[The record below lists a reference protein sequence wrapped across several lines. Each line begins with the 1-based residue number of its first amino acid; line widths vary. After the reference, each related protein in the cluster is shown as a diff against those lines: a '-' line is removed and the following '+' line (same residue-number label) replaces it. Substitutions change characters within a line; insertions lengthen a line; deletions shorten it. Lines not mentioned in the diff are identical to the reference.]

1 MSIETAHDRL
11 TRPRN
16 GSMRNTIGLKIL
28 SIVALLSLIAGA
40 VAWVNARKSGEVE
53 SLLTKVKETYVPSYA
68 ALARAHIRSLEQ
80 SAYLRRL
87 ALVSFKSPIDRAE
100 VARLRSLVEQKA
112 KEANDE
118 VLAARRVIATA
129 IEDRAKF
136 GDEVLLGR
144 LDTRLEFLQRYQV
157 SYEKL
162 RSQVEAALSNHVE
175 AQFRDLL
182 VSLDH
187 ARDTLNAESEAVRRE
202 MLGRLDEA
210 MRDTIAEQNRSVRY
224 GIILLA
230 AALAI
235 GLVVA
240 ASMTVNLVRPLRRLL
255 KGAIA
260 VQGGSLDTELPV
272 TSRDEIG
279 DLTAAFNAMVRE
291 LRSKARVRETFGK
304 YLDPRIVEGLIERP
318 ELLGTKGER
327 RVMTVCF
334 ADMKDFTSLS
344 EGVTPVALVN
354 VINRYLA
361 TMSEPIR
368 RSGGII
374 DKYIG
379 DAIMAFWGP
388 PFTAADEQARLACE
402 ASLGQLGLLPSFRQS
417 LPEVLGIK
425 RHVPPVDMRIGI
437 ASGDV
442 VVGNIGSDLSMS
454 YTVMGDAVNVASR
467 LENVNKVYG
476 THLLVN
482 GMTREMAKD
491 AYEFREI
498 DSIRVVGKEE
508 PEQIFELLGR
518 RGEVAQPTL
527 DLTERFAVGLVAY
540 RRQAWTDAIAAFR
553 SCLELL
559 PTDGPSRVFLD
570 RIPLL
575 SAQPLPE
582 NWDGVW
588 ILSEK

>member
-1 MSIETAHDRL
+1 
-11 TRPRN
+11 
-16 GSMRNTIGLKIL
+16 MRNTIGLKIL

-53 SLLTKVKETYVPSYA
+53 SLLTSVKETYVPSHA

-87 ALVSFKSPIDRAE
+87 AIASFKSPVDRAE
-100 VARLRSLVEQKA
+100 VARLRSLVEQKT
-112 KEANDE
+112 KEADNE
-118 VLAARRVIATA
+118 VLAARKAIAKA
-129 IEDRAKF
+129 VEDRASF

-144 LDTRLEFLQRYQV
+144 LDTRLEFLQRYNATYDAV
-157 SYEKL
+157 
-162 RSQVEAALSNHVE
+162 RSQVESALSNHDE
-175 AQFRDLL
+175 TRFRDI
-182 VSLDH
+182 VASLDQ
-187 ARDTLNAESEAVRRE
+187 ARDTLNTESEAVRRE
-202 MLGRLDEA
+202 MLGLLDKA

-230 AALAI
+230 AALTI

-240 ASMTVNLVRPLRRLL
+240 AAMTVNLVRPLRRLL
-255 KGAIA
+255 KGALA
-260 VQGGSLDTELPV
+260 VQGGALDTELPV

-279 DLTAAFNAMVRE
+279 DLTGAFNAMVRE

-304 YLDPRIVEGLIERP
+304 YLDPRIVEDLIERP
-318 ELLGTKGER
+318 ELLGSKGER
-327 RVMTVCF
+327 RVMTVSF
-334 ADMKDFTSLS
+334 TDMMGFTSLS
-344 EGVTPVALVN
+344 EGVTPVALVS
-354 VINRYLA
+354 VVNRYLA

-368 RSGGII
+368 QSGGII
-374 DKYIG
+374 DKYVG

-388 PFTAADEQARLACE
+388 PFTDANEQARLACE
-402 ASLGQLGLLPSFRQS
+402 AGLGQVGLLPSFRQS

-425 RHVPPVDMRIGI
+425 RNVPHVDMRIGI

-454 YTVMGDAVNVASR
+454 YTVMGDAVNLASR

-476 THLLVN
+476 THLLVSA
-482 GMTREMAKD
+482 MTREMAKD

-498 DSIRVVGKEE
+498 DSILVVGKEE
-508 PEQIFELLGR
+508 PEKVFEVLGR
-518 RGEVAQPTL
+518 RGEVAQSTL
-527 DLTERFAVGLVAY
+527 DLAERFALGLVAY
-540 RRQAWTDAIAAFR
+540 RRQAWTEATAAFR
-553 SCLELL
+553 SCLELV
-559 PTDGPSRVFLD
+559 PEDGLARVFLD
-570 RIPLL
+570 RIPVL
-575 SAQPLPE
+575 SAQPLPA

>member
-1 MSIETAHDRL
+1 
-11 TRPRN
+11 
-16 GSMRNTIGLKIL
+16 MRNTIGLKIL
-28 SIVALLSLIAGA
+28 GIVALLSLIAGA

-53 SLLTKVKETYVPSYA
+53 SLLTNVKETYMPSYA
-68 ALARAHIRSLEQ
+68 ALARAHIRSLEE

-87 ALVSFKSPIDRAE
+87 AIVSFKSPMDQAE

-112 KEANDE
+112 KEAGDE

-129 IEDRAKF
+129 IEDRARF

-144 LDTRLEFLQRYQV
+144 LDTRLEFLQRYHA

-162 RSQVEAALSNHVE
+162 RGQVEAALSDHDE
-175 AQFRDLL
+175 ARFRDLL
-182 VSLDH
+182 GSLDH
-187 ARDTLNAESEAVRRE
+187 ARDTLNAESEGVRRE
-202 MLGRLDEA
+202 MLGLVDEA

-240 ASMTVNLVRPLRRLL
+240 ASMTVQLVRPLRRLL
-255 KGAIA
+255 KGALA
-260 VQGGSLDTELPV
+260 VQGGSLDTEIPV
-272 TSRDEIG
+272 TSGDEIG

-318 ELLGTKGER
+318 ELLATKGER

-344 EGVTPVALVN
+344 EGVTPVALVS
-354 VINRYLA
+354 VINRYFA

-374 DKYIG
+374 DKYVG

-425 RHVPPVDMRIGI
+425 RHVPHVDMRIGI

-491 AYEFREI
+491 VYEFREI
-498 DSIRVVGKEE
+498 DAIRVVGKEE
-508 PEQIFELLGR
+508 PEQVFELLGR
-518 RGEVAQPTL
+518 RGEVAQSTL
-527 DLTERFAVGLVAY
+527 DLAERFALGLVAY
-540 RRQAWTDAIAAFR
+540 RRRAWTDAVAEFR
-553 SCLELL
+553 GCLEFV
-559 PTDGPSRVFLD
+559 PEDGPARVFLD

-575 SAQPLPE
+575 SAQSLPE

>member
-1 MSIETAHDRL
+1 
-11 TRPRN
+11 
-16 GSMRNTIGLKIL
+16 MRNTIGLKIL
-28 SIVALLSLIAGA
+28 GIVALLSLIAGA

-53 SLLTKVKETYVPSYA
+53 SLLTNVKETYVPGYA

-87 ALVSFKSPIDRAE
+87 AIVNFKSPVDRAE

-129 IEDRAKF
+129 IEDRARF

-144 LDTRLEFLQRYQV
+144 LDTRLEFLQRYHA
-157 SYEKL
+157 SYEQL
-162 RSQVEAALSNHVE
+162 RSQVEGALSNHDE
-175 AQFRDLL
+175 ARFRDLL
-182 VSLDH
+182 GSLDH
-187 ARDTLNAESEAVRRE
+187 ARDTLNAESEGVRRE
-202 MLGRLDEA
+202 MLGLLDEA

-240 ASMTVNLVRPLRRLL
+240 ASMIVNLVRPLRRLL
-255 KGAIA
+255 KGAQA

-279 DLTAAFNAMVRE
+279 DLTVAFNAMVRD

-304 YLDPRIVEGLIERP
+304 YLDPRIVESLIERP

-374 DKYIG
+374 DKYMG

-388 PFTAADEQARLACE
+388 PFTASDEQARLACE
-402 ASLGQLGLLPSFRQS
+402 AALGQLGLLPSFRQS

-425 RHVPPVDMRIGI
+425 RHVPQVDMRIGI

-467 LENVNKVYG
+467 LESVNKVYG

-482 GMTREMAKD
+482 AHDPGDGE
-491 AYEFREI
+491 
-498 DSIRVVGKEE
+498 
-508 PEQIFELLGR
+508 GR
-518 RGEVAQPTL
+518 L
-527 DLTERFAVGLVAY
+527 
-540 RRQAWTDAIAAFR
+540 
-553 SCLELL
+553 
-559 PTDGPSRVFLD
+559 
-570 RIPLL
+570 
-575 SAQPLPE
+575 
-582 NWDGVW
+582 
-588 ILSEK
+588 

>member
-1 MSIETAHDRL
+1 
-11 TRPRN
+11 
-16 GSMRNTIGLKIL
+16 MRNTIGLKIL
-28 SIVALLSLIAGA
+28 GIVGLLSLIAGA

-53 SLLTKVKETYVPSYA
+53 SLLTNVKETYVPGYA

-87 ALVSFKSPIDRAE
+87 AIVSFKSPVDRAE

-129 IEDRAKF
+129 IADRARF

-144 LDTRLEFLQRYQV
+144 LDTRLEFLQRYHA
-157 SYEKL
+157 SYEQL
-162 RSQVEAALSNHVE
+162 RSQVEGALSNHDE
-175 AQFRDLL
+175 ARFRDLL
-182 VSLDH
+182 GSLDH
-187 ARDTLNAESEAVRRE
+187 ARDTLNTESEGVRRE
-202 MLGRLDEA
+202 MLGLLDEA

-240 ASMTVNLVRPLRRLL
+240 ASMIVNLVRPLRRLL
-255 KGAIA
+255 KGAQA

-279 DLTAAFNAMVRE
+279 DLTVAFNAMVRD

-304 YLDPRIVEGLIERP
+304 YLDPRIVESLIERP

-374 DKYIG
+374 DKYMG

-388 PFTAADEQARLACE
+388 PFTASDEQARLACE
-402 ASLGQLGLLPSFRQS
+402 AALGQLGLLPSFRQS

-425 RHVPPVDMRIGI
+425 RHVPQVDMRIGI

-467 LENVNKVYG
+467 LESVNKVYG

-482 GMTREMAKD
+482 AMTREMAKD
-491 AYEFREI
+491 AYDFREI

-508 PEQIFELLGR
+508 PEQVFELLGR
-518 RGEVAQPTL
+518 RGEVAQSTL
-527 DLTERFAVGLVAY
+527 DLAERFARGLVAY
-540 RRQAWTDAIAAFR
+540 RRRAWTDAVAEFR
-553 SCLELL
+553 GCLELVSE
-559 PTDGPSRVFLD
+559 DGPARVFLD

-575 SAQPLPE
+575 SAQSLPE

>member
-1 MSIETAHDRL
+1 
-11 TRPRN
+11 
-16 GSMRNTIGLKIL
+16 MRNTIGLKIL
-28 SIVALLSLIAGA
+28 GIVALLSLIAGA

-53 SLLTKVKETYVPSYA
+53 SLLTSVKDAYVPSYA

-87 ALVSFKSPIDRAE
+87 ALVSFTPPIDRAE
-100 VARLRSLVEQKA
+100 VERLRSLVDQKA
-112 KEANDE
+112 KEADYE
-118 VLAARRVIATA
+118 VRAARGTITKAIA
-129 IEDRAKF
+129 DRASF
-136 GDEVLLGR
+136 GDDMLLGR
-144 LDTRLEFLQRYQV
+144 LDTRLEFVQRYAAT
-157 SYEKL
+157 YEAV
-162 RSQVEAALSNHVE
+162 RSQLESALSN
-175 AQFRDLL
+175 QDQTRFRDIV
-182 VSLDH
+182 VSLDR
-187 ARDTLNAESEAVRRE
+187 ARDSLNAESEAVRRE
-202 MLGRLDEA
+202 MLGLLDRG
-210 MRDTIAEQNRSVRY
+210 MRDTIAEQKGSVRY

-240 ASMTVNLVRPLRRLL
+240 AAMTVNLVRPLRRLL

-272 TSRDEIG
+272 TSRDEVG
-279 DLTAAFNAMVRE
+279 DLTKAFNAMVRE

-304 YLDPRIVEGLIERP
+304 YLDPRIVESLIERP
-318 ELLGTKGER
+318 ELLASKGER
-327 RVMTVCF
+327 RVITVCF
-334 ADMKDFTSLS
+334 TDMQGFTSLT
-344 EGVTPVALVN
+344 EGVTPVALVS
-354 VINRYLA
+354 VINSYLA

-374 DKYIG
+374 DKYVG

-388 PFTAADEQARLACE
+388 PFTAADEQARVACE
-402 ASLGQLGLLPSFRQS
+402 ATLGQLALLPSFRQS

-425 RHVPPVDMRIGI
+425 RNVPHVDMRIGI

-467 LENVNKVYG
+467 LENVNKVYR

-482 GMTREMAKD
+482 AMTREMAKD

-518 RGEVAQPTL
+518 RGEVPQPTL
-527 DLTERFAVGLVAY
+527 DLAERFARGLVAY
-540 RRQAWTDAIAAFR
+540 RGQAWTEAEAAFR
-553 SCLELL
+553 SCLELA
-559 PTDGPSRVFLD
+559 PEDGPARVFLD

-575 SAQPLPE
+575 SDQSLPA

-588 ILSEK
+588 LLSEK

>member
-1 MSIETAHDRL
+1 
-11 TRPRN
+11 
-16 GSMRNTIGLKIL
+16 MRNTIGLKIL
-28 SIVALLSLIAGA
+28 GIVALLSLIAGA
-40 VAWVNARKSGEVE
+40 VAWINARKSGEVE
-53 SLLTKVKETYVPSYA
+53 SQLISVKETYVPSYA

-87 ALVSFKSPIDRAE
+87 AIVSFNSPIDRAE
-100 VARLRSLVEQKA
+100 VARLRSLVAQKA
-112 KEANDE
+112 KEADDE
-118 VLAARRVIATA
+118 ISAARKAIARA
-129 IEDRAKF
+129 IEDRASF

-144 LDTRLEFLQRYQV
+144 LDTRLGFVQRYHA
-157 SYEKL
+157 SYEKV
-162 RSQVEAALSNHVE
+162 RSQVEGALANHDE
-175 AQFRDLL
+175 ARFRDIL
-182 VSLDH
+182 VSLDQS
-187 ARDTLNAESEAVRRE
+187 RDTLNAESEAVRRE
-202 MLGRLDEA
+202 MLGLLDQA
-210 MRDTIAEQNRSVRY
+210 MRDAITEQSRSVRY

-240 ASMTVNLVRPLRRLL
+240 AAMTVNLVRPLRRLL

-272 TSRDEIG
+272 TSRDEVG
-279 DLTAAFNAMVRE
+279 ELTTAFNAMVRE

-304 YLDPRIVEGLIERP
+304 YLDPRIVESLIERP
-318 ELLGTKGER
+318 ELLASKGER
-327 RVMTVCF
+327 RVITVCF
-334 ADMKDFTSLS
+334 TDMQGFTSLT
-344 EGVTPVALVN
+344 EGVTPVALVS

-374 DKYIG
+374 DKYVG

-388 PFTAADEQARLACE
+388 PFTAADDQARLACE
-402 ASLGQLGLLPSFRQS
+402 ATLGQLALLPSFRQS

-425 RHVPPVDMRIGI
+425 RNVPHVDMRIGI

-467 LENVNKVYG
+467 LENVNKVYR

-482 GMTREMAKD
+482 AMTREMAKD

-518 RGEVAQPTL
+518 RDEVAQSTF
-527 DLTERFAVGLVAY
+527 DLAERFSLGLVAY
-540 RRQAWTDAIAAFR
+540 RHQAWPDAEAAFR
-553 SCLELL
+553 SCLELA
-559 PTDGPSRVFLD
+559 PDDGPARVFLD

-575 SAQPLPE
+575 SAQPLPKD
-582 NWDGVW
+582 WDGVW

>member
-1 MSIETAHDRL
+1 
-11 TRPRN
+11 
-16 GSMRNTIGLKIL
+16 MRNTIGLKIL
-28 SIVALLSLIAGA
+28 GIVALLSLIAGS

-53 SLLTKVKETYVPSYA
+53 SLLTNVKETYMPSYA

-87 ALVSFKSPIDRAE
+87 AIVSFKSPIDGAE
-100 VARLRSLVEQKA
+100 VERLRSLVEQKA
-112 KEANDE
+112 KEADDE
-118 VLAARRVIATA
+118 VLAARTAIARA
-129 IEDRAKF
+129 IEDRARF
-136 GDEVLLGR
+136 GDEVSLGR
-144 LDTRLEFLQRYQV
+144 LDTRLEFLQRYHA

-162 RSQVEAALSNHVE
+162 RSQVEAALSNRDE
-175 AQFRDLL
+175 ARFRDLL
-182 VSLDH
+182 GSLDQ
-187 ARDTLNAESEAVRRE
+187 ARDTLNAESEGVRRE
-202 MLGRLDEA
+202 MLGLVDQA

-240 ASMTVNLVRPLRRLL
+240 ASMTVQLVRPLRRLL

-260 VQGGSLDTELPV
+260 VQGGSLDTEIPV

-279 DLTAAFNAMVRE
+279 DLTAAFNTMVRE

-304 YLDPRIVEGLIERP
+304 YLDPRIVESLIERP
-318 ELLGTKGER
+318 ELLATKGER

-344 EGVTPVALVN
+344 EGVTPVALVSVVN
-354 VINRYLA
+354 HYLA
-361 TMSEPIR
+361 TMSDPIR

-374 DKYIG
+374 DKYMG

-388 PFTAADEQARLACE
+388 PFTAAEEQARLACE
-402 ASLGQLGLLPSFRQS
+402 AGLGQLGLLPSFRQS

-425 RHVPPVDMRIGI
+425 RHVPHVDMRIGI

-442 VVGNIGSDLSMS
+442 VVGNIGSDLSMN

-467 LENVNKVYG
+467 LENVNKIYG

-482 GMTREMAKD
+482 GMTRAMAKD
-491 AYEFREI
+491 VYEFREI

-508 PEQIFELLGR
+508 PEQVFELLGR
-518 RGEVAQPTL
+518 RGDVAQSIL
-527 DLTERFAVGLVAY
+527 DLAERFALGLVAY
-540 RRQAWTDAIAAFR
+540 RRRAWTDAVAEFR
-553 SCLELL
+553 GCLELA
-559 PTDGPSRVFLD
+559 PEDGPTRVFLD

-575 SAQPLPE
+575 SAQSLPE

>member
-1 MSIETAHDRL
+1 
-11 TRPRN
+11 
-16 GSMRNTIGLKIL
+16 MRNTIGLKIL
-28 SIVALLSLIAGA
+28 GIVALLSLIAGA
-40 VAWVNARKSGEVE
+40 VAWINARKSGEVE
-53 SLLTKVKETYVPSYA
+53 GQLTSVKESYMPSYA

-87 ALVSFKSPIDRAE
+87 AMVSFQSPIDRAE
-100 VARLRSLVEQKA
+100 VARLRSLVAQKA
-112 KEANDE
+112 KEADDE
-118 VLAARRVIATA
+118 IRAARRAIAKA
-129 IEDRAKF
+129 IEDRASF

-144 LDTRLEFLQRYQV
+144 LDTRLGFVQRYYA
-157 SYEKL
+157 SYEKV
-162 RSQVEAALSNHVE
+162 RSQVEGALSNHDE
-175 AQFRDLL
+175 ARFRDIL
-182 VSLDH
+182 VSLDQ

-202 MLGRLDEA
+202 MLGLLDQA
-210 MRDTIAEQNRSVRY
+210 MRDAITEQSRSVRY

-240 ASMTVNLVRPLRRLL
+240 AAMTMNLVRPLRRLL

-318 ELLGTKGER
+318 ELLGSKGER

-334 ADMKDFTSLS
+334 TDMKGFTSLS
-344 EGVTPVALVN
+344 EGVTPVALVSVVN
-354 VINRYLA
+354 QYPT

-374 DKYIG
+374 DKYVG

-388 PFTAADEQARLACE
+388 PFTAANEQARLACE
-402 ASLGQLGLLPSFRQS
+402 ATLGQLGLLPSFRQS

-425 RHVPPVDMRIGI
+425 RNVPHVDMRIGI

-442 VVGNIGSDLSMS
+442 VVGNIGPDLSMS
-454 YTVMGDAVNVASR
+454 YTVMGDAVNLASR

-476 THLLVN
+476 THILVSA
-482 GMTREMAKD
+482 MTQEMAKD

-498 DSIRVVGKEE
+498 DSILVVGKEE
-508 PEQIFELLGR
+508 PEQVFELLGR
-518 RGEVAQPTL
+518 QGEVAQSTL
-527 DLTERFAVGLVAY
+527 DLAARFALGLVAY
-540 RRQAWTDAIAAFR
+540 RRQAWMDALAAFR
-553 SCLELL
+553 SCLELA
-559 PTDGPSRVFLD
+559 PGDSPARVFLD

>member
-1 MSIETAHDRL
+1 
-11 TRPRN
+11 
-16 GSMRNTIGLKIL
+16 MRNTVGLKIL
-28 SIVALLSLIAGA
+28 GIVALLSLIAGA
-40 VAWVNARKSGEVE
+40 VAWVNARKSAEVE
-53 SLLTKVKETYVPSYA
+53 SLLISVKETYVPSYA

-87 ALVSFKSPIDRAE
+87 AIVSFQSPIDRAE

-112 KEANDE
+112 KEADDE
-118 VLAARRVIATA
+118 IRAARRAIAKA
-129 IEDRAKF
+129 IEDRASF

-144 LDTRLEFLQRYQV
+144 LDTRLAFVQRYYA
-157 SYEKL
+157 SYEKV
-162 RSQVEAALSNHVE
+162 RSQVEGALSNHDE
-175 AQFRDLL
+175 ARFRDIL
-182 VSLDH
+182 VSLDQ

-202 MLGRLDEA
+202 MLGLLDQA
-210 MRDTIAEQNRSVRY
+210 MRDAITEQSRSVRY

-240 ASMTVNLVRPLRRLL
+240 AAMTMNLVRPLRRLL

-318 ELLGTKGER
+318 ELLGSKGER

-334 ADMKDFTSLS
+334 TDMKGFTSLS
-344 EGVTPVALVN
+344 EGVTPVALVSVVN
-354 VINRYLA
+354 QYLT

-374 DKYIG
+374 DKYVG

-388 PFTAADEQARLACE
+388 PFTAANEQARLACE
-402 ASLGQLGLLPSFRQS
+402 ATLGQLGLLPSFRQS

-425 RHVPPVDMRIGI
+425 RNVPHVDMRIGI

-442 VVGNIGSDLSMS
+442 VVGNIGPDLSMS
-454 YTVMGDAVNVASR
+454 YTVMGDAVNLASR

-476 THLLVN
+476 THILVSA
-482 GMTREMAKD
+482 MTQEMAKD

-498 DSIRVVGKEE
+498 DSILVVGKEE
-508 PEQIFELLGR
+508 PEQVFELLGR
-518 RGEVAQPTL
+518 QGEVAQSTL
-527 DLTERFAVGLVAY
+527 DLAERFALGLVAY
-540 RRQAWTDAIAAFR
+540 RRQAWMDALAAFR
-553 SCLELL
+553 SCLELA
-559 PTDGPSRVFLD
+559 PGDSPARVFLD

>member
-1 MSIETAHDRL
+1 
-11 TRPRN
+11 
-16 GSMRNTIGLKIL
+16 MRNTIGLKIL
-28 SIVALLSLIAGA
+28 GIVALLSLIAGA

-53 SLLTKVKETYVPSYA
+53 SLLTSVKESYVPSYA

-87 ALVSFKSPIDRAE
+87 AIISFQSPVDGAE

-112 KEANDE
+112 KEADDE
-118 VLAARRVIATA
+118 VLAARKAIARA
-129 IEDRAKF
+129 IKDRASF

-144 LDTRLEFLQRYQV
+144 LDTRLQFLQRYHA
-157 SYEKL
+157 SYEKV
-162 RSQVEAALSNHVE
+162 RSQVEGALSNHDE
-175 AQFRDLL
+175 ARFRDIL
-182 VSLDH
+182 VSLDQ

-202 MLGRLDEA
+202 MLGVLDQA
-210 MRDTIAEQNRSVRY
+210 MRDTIAEQSRSVRY

-235 GLVVA
+235 GLMVA
-240 ASMTVNLVRPLRRLL
+240 AAMTMNLVRPLRRLL

-279 DLTAAFNAMVRE
+279 DLTAAFNAMVRD

-304 YLDPRIVEGLIERP
+304 YLDPRIVESLIERP
-318 ELLGTKGER
+318 ELLGSKGER

-374 DKYIG
+374 DKYMG

-388 PFTAADEQARLACE
+388 PFTASDEQARLACE
-402 ASLGQLGLLPSFRQS
+402 AALGQLGLLPSFRQS

-425 RHVPPVDMRIGI
+425 RHVPQVDMRIGI

-467 LENVNKVYG
+467 LESVNKVYG

-482 GMTREMAKD
+482 AMTREMAKD
-491 AYEFREI
+491 AYDFREI

-508 PEQIFELLGR
+508 PEQVFELLGR
-518 RGEVAQPTL
+518 RGEVAQSTL
-527 DLTERFAVGLVAY
+527 DLAERFARGLGAY
-540 RRQAWTDAIAAFR
+540 RRQAWTEAVAAFQ
-553 SCLELL
+553 SCLELA
-559 PTDGPSRVFLD
+559 PEDGPARVFLH

>member
-1 MSIETAHDRL
+1 
-11 TRPRN
+11 
-16 GSMRNTIGLKIL
+16 MRNTIGLKIL
-28 SIVALLSLIAGA
+28 GIVALLSLIAGA
-40 VAWVNARKSGEVE
+40 VAWINARKSGEVE
-53 SLLTKVKETYVPSYA
+53 GQLTSVKESYMPSYA

-87 ALVSFKSPIDRAE
+87 AIASFKSPIDRAE
-100 VARLRSLVEQKA
+100 VARLRSLVEQKS
-112 KEANDE
+112 KEADNE
-118 VLAARRVIATA
+118 VLAARKAIARA
-129 IEDRAKF
+129 IADRASF

-144 LDTRLEFLQRYQV
+144 LDTRLEFVQRYDATYDAV
-157 SYEKL
+157 
-162 RSQVEAALSNHVE
+162 RSQVESALSNHDE
-175 AQFRDLL
+175 ARFRDIL
-182 VSLDH
+182 VSLDR

-202 MLGRLDEA
+202 MLGLLDKA

-224 GIILLA
+224 GIMLLA

-240 ASMTVNLVRPLRRLL
+240 AAMTMNLVRPLRRLL
-255 KGAIA
+255 QGALA

-304 YLDPRIVEGLIERP
+304 YLDPRIVEDLIERP
-318 ELLGTKGER
+318 ELLGSKGER

-334 ADMKDFTSLS
+334 TDMQGFTSLS
-344 EGVTPVALVN
+344 EGVTPGALVS
-354 VINRYLA
+354 VVNRYLA

-374 DKYIG
+374 DKYVG

-402 ASLGQLGLLPSFRQS
+402 ATLGQLGLLPSFRQG

-425 RHVPPVDMRIGI
+425 RNVPHVDMRIGI

-454 YTVMGDAVNVASR
+454 YTVMGDAVNLASR
-467 LENVNKVYG
+467 LENANKVYR
-476 THLLVN
+476 THLLVSA
-482 GMTREMAKD
+482 MTQEMAKD

-498 DSIRVVGKEE
+498 DSILVVGKEE
-508 PEQIFELLGR
+508 PERVFELLGP
-518 RGEVAQPTL
+518 RGEVAQSML
-527 DLTERFAVGLVAY
+527 DLAERFALGLVAY
-540 RRQAWTDAIAAFR
+540 RRQSWMDAVAAFR
-553 SCLELL
+553 SCLELA
-559 PTDGPSRVFLD
+559 PEDGPARVFLD

-575 SAQPLPE
+575 SAQPLRE